1 MTRSSPSTESVD
13 TDHGVG
19 ADNSATGIQL
29 PDSMDTLDS
38 TSSPSLS
45 NSAPCV
51 EDVTLLFEEDY
62 NADND
67 DSIIWF
73 PDDLPCDCDLPTLAM
88 LQATLEKWRHL
99 PSEKPQIQWLSQY
112 EDELKHARETS
123 DKVFNDFYRDTFAH
137 VREGGDILQ
146 AVQDVIRMPCPRCR
160 EGLKYDI
167 PLLYDILTVLLAEL
181 EFYKF
186 LLITF
191 PFRE

>member
-29 PDSMDTLDS
+29 PDSMDTLDL

-73 PDDLPCDCDLPTLAM
+73 PDDLLCDCDLPTLAM

-99 PSEKPQIQWLSQY
+99 PSEKPRIQWLSQY
-112 EDELKHARETS
+112 VDELKHTWETS
-123 DKVFNDFYRDTFAH
+123 DKVFDDFYRGTFAH
-137 VREGGDILQ
+137 V
-146 AVQDVIRMPCPRCR
+146 
-160 EGLKYDI
+160 
-167 PLLYDILTVLLAEL
+167 
-181 EFYKF
+181 
-186 LLITF
+186 
-191 PFRE
+191 